1 MFKPLY
7 ERKNAVKTPFSSL
20 KIQKKTIQ
28 GESGFFALFAIWE
41 KPGFRI
47 ALPRQTSSF
56 VGVKA
61 LSVV

>member
-28 GESGFFALFAIWE
+28 GESGFFALFAIW
-41 KPGFRI
+41 KNPVSGWLCHAKLHCSR
-47 ALPRQTSSF
+47 
-56 VGVKA
+56 G
-61 LSVV
+61 